1 MILLLDNYDSFTYNL
16 YQYLGDFTQDIKVV
30 RNDICTVSDI
40 WDMNPSHIILSPG
53 PKRPAEAG
61 ILEDIMREA
70 TGEIPILGICLG
82 HQGLGE
88 VYGGKIVQ
96 APYMA
101 HGKTCH
107 IGIDT
112 RNPLFKGLPERI
124 TVGRYHSLVVEKDSY
139 SEALTSIGESDDHI
153 VMALAHKT
161 KPLFGIQFHPES
173 ILTPL
178 GKEIL
183 ANFLAIK
190 GIQR

>member
-61 ILEDIMREA
+61 ILEDILREA

-101 HGKTCH
+101 HGKTSH

-139 SEALTSIGESDDHI
+139 NEALTTIGESDDHI